1 MQDKLVKIF
10 QKVKYEPEANLSGN
24 IWRKIIARDNL
35 TVRFKLWAFGF
46 AGLASLGG
54 LIPVFKILFADFVRS
69 GFFEYFSLIFSDTGS
84 ILSSWKE
91 FVSSLMESL
100 PVVSVVLT
108 LSLLFICFLS
118 LRYLM
123 KQIGKN
129 QLSLS
134 I

>member
-54 LIPVFKILFADFVRS
+54 LIPVFKILFADFARS
-69 GFFEYFSLIFSDTGS
+69 GFSEYFSLIFSDTGS

-91 FVSSLMESL
+91 LFFSLAESL
-100 PVVSVVLT
+100 PVISLVSA
-108 LSLLFICFLS
+108 LSLLLIFFLS
-118 LRYLM
+118 LKYLV
-123 KQIGKN
+123 KHIY
-129 QLSLS
+129 LLCL
-134 I
+134 